1 MRDNINSFL
10 ELKWQ
15 TIGQENQ
22 DKIVEIYLMRDN
34 NRRRKNQQVKSANL
48 NKLEILNVKLVL
60 KSQKTVKS
68 GN

>member
-1 MRDNINSFL
+1 
-10 ELKWQ
+10 
-15 TIGQENQ
+15 
-22 DKIVEIYLMRDN
+22 MRDN